1 MKLFLAALAAT
12 AAFVPVHGFAHG
24 EAHRS
29 AGKTKP
35 MMDMEEQPYGSPGD
49 PKHVSRTINVGMD
62 DTMHFLPGSI
72 QVKRGETIRFKVMNH
87 GKLMHEMVLGTPEAL
102 KEHAELMR
110 KFPDMEHE
118 APNMAHVPPGATEY
132 IVWKF
137 TRPGEYSFGCL
148 VAGHFEAGM
157 VGKIAVG
164 A

>member
-1 MKLFLAALAAT
+1 MAPDPAGERADHHDGERLYQAGDYGRWLPDGKLEFLGRRDSQ
-12 AAFVPVHGFAHG
+12 V
-24 EAHRS
+24 
-29 AGKTKP
+29 K
-35 MMDMEEQPYGSPGD
+35 
-49 PKHVSRTINVGMD
+49 
-62 DTMHFLPGSI
+62 
-72 QVKRGETIRFKVMNH
+72 VKRGETIRFKVRNH

-157 VGKIAVG
+157 VGRIAVG
-164 A
+164 R